1 MHEEK
6 HKAALSE
13 VEDSIGEAIKSPSLL
28 NRQRLLMS
36 AMSLGMQH
44 LIELWLHKSKAI
56 KPGATIKHEIF
67 KSELKR
73 LKERLVGMLTKQID
87 TLKNADKILEIART
101 IEINRDDI
109 IYGSPL
115 NNDQILREKINLF
128 FELKKEII
136 KTVGEI

>member
-13 VEDSIGEAIKSPSLL
+13 VEDSIGEAIKGPSLL

-44 LIELWLHKSKAI
+44 LIELWLHKS
-56 KPGATIKHEIF
+56 
-67 KSELKR
+67 ELKR
-73 LKERLVGMLTKQID
+73 LKERFVGMLTKQID

-101 IEINRDDI
+101 IEINREDI
-109 IYGSPL
+109 IYGAPL